1 MTLSE
6 IDMPTDYIMIF
17 TALTAVIGSLLL
29 PWWVI
34 QYVVVE
40 IAGIII
46 LDKDNASF
54 FVNKFIPELQKSSS
68 QIVLSSEDSLSI
80 QHKFEGMLSK
90 ILYAFLWQEHYI
102 PDYYITESLWEIN
115 LGAKLMP
122 VFNLFSSSLSQFP

>member
-68 QIVLSSEDSLSI
+68 QIVLSS
-80 QHKFEGMLSK
+80 
-90 ILYAFLWQEHYI
+90 
-102 PDYYITESLWEIN
+102 
-115 LGAKLMP
+115 
-122 VFNLFSSSLSQFP
+122 